1 MLEAAAI
8 QKPAIA
14 TDVPGCRQVV
24 EDQFN
29 GFLCKLKDPIDLAH
43 KMITMATLNQTTLAT
58 MGINGRR
65 KVENSFQE
73 NNVIRLYERALDDAI
88 SFNTVK

>member
-1 MLEAAAI
+1 LEAAAI

-43 KMITMATLNQTTLAT
+43 KMITMATLNQ
-58 MGINGRR
+58 INVG
-65 KVENSFQE
+65 
-73 NNVIRLYERALDDAI
+73 YYGH
-88 SFNTVK
+88 

>member
-1 MLEAAAI
+1 
-8 QKPAIA
+8 
-14 TDVPGCRQVV
+14 
-24 EDQFN
+24 
-29 GFLCKLKDPIDLAH
+29 
-43 KMITMATLNQTTLAT
+43 